1 MRSVQRRRNG
11 SLNSLAS
18 GRRPG
23 ASPLPALPSR
33 RERMRFRRV
42 NVVTIQRL
50 CVKWIEDPWHDYAS
64 APALNEPS
72 TTGGRRNPASA
83 NPRRTGGPPPRP
95 TPKELAKARRR
106 WLENFR
112 RTRGFPEGADREVI
126 EIYRRQGR
134 WYKNMAPP
142 EE

>member
-11 SLNSLAS
+11 ILNSLAY